1 VKATAS
7 DYFLLHFVVFLW
19 GTTAVISK
27 LVSVPATEML
37 FYRTMAAAIG
47 LFVLAMATRTSLR
60 GSTGDILRML
70 GIGVIVGI
78 HWIAFFVA
86 GQVTTASISLIGFA
100 TCSVWA
106 AILEPLVN
114 GQRIKG
120 IELFLGFL
128 VLSGLY
134 IIFHFEFRFYAGLLL
149 SVLSGFLAAVFSVM
163 NFHLV
168 RRTTATS
175 IAFWEMTGAF
185 LLVAAFLPFYKDHFA
200 ADGMLRM
207 SLVPM
212 DWVYIGFMAI
222 VCSVFAFTVSVDL
235 MKKVSVFTVQLTLNL
250 EPVYG
255 IVLAI
260 LVLNEGQYMGWSFI
274 AGAGLIMAAVFSYP
288 LLKKRFA

>member
-1 VKATAS
+1 MKATAK

-37 FYRTMAAAIG
+37 FYRTMVAAGG
-47 LFVLAMATRTSLR
+47 LLVLAMVTRTSLF
-60 GSTGDILRML
+60 GSTGDVLRML

-86 GQVTTASISLIGFA
+86 AQVTTASISLIGFA

-120 IELFLGFL
+120 LELFLGAL

-134 IIFHFEFRFYAGLLL
+134 IIFHFEFRFYSGLLL
-149 SVLSGFLAAVFSVM
+149 SVFSGFLAAVFSVM

-168 RRTTATS
+168 RRTSATS

-185 LLVAAFLPFYKDHFA
+185 LLVTAFLPFYRDHFA
-200 ADGMLRM
+200 ADGILRM
-207 SLVPM
+207 SLIPM
-212 DWVYIGFMAI
+212 DWVYIGFMSI

-255 IVLAI
+255 IFLAI
-260 LVLNEGQYMGWSFI
+260 LVLNEGQYMGWSFV

>member
-1 VKATAS
+1 MKAS
-7 DYFLLHFVVFLW
+7 IGDYVLLHVIVFLW

-37 FYRTMAAAIG
+37 FFRTLAAAIG
-47 LFVLAMATRTSLR
+47 LLVLALATRTSLR
-60 GSTGDILRML
+60 ASGSDLLKML
-70 GIGVIVGI
+70 GIGFIVGI
-78 HWIAFFVA
+78 HWVAFFVSA
-86 GQVTTASISLIGFA
+86 QITTVSISLIGFA
-100 TCSVWA
+100 TCSLWA
-106 AILEPLVN
+106 AILEPIVN
-114 GQRIKG
+114 KQRIRG
-120 IELFLGFL
+120 IELFLGVL

-168 RRTTATS
+168 RRTSATS

-185 LLVAAFLPFYKDHFA
+185 LLVTAFLPVYRDHFA
-200 ADGMLRM
+200 ADGILRM

-212 DWVYIGFMAI
+212 DWLYIGFMSI
-222 VCSVFAFTVSVDL
+222 VCSVFAFTMSVQL

-255 IVLAI
+255 IFLALMVLG
-260 LVLNEGQYMGWSFI
+260 EGQYMGWSFI
-274 AGAGLIMAAVFSYP
+274 AGAGLIMSAVLSYP
-288 LLKKRFA
+288 LLKNRFT

>member
-1 VKATAS
+1 M
-7 DYFLLHFVVFLW
+7 LHAIVFLW

-27 LVSVPATEML
+27 IVSVPATEML
-37 FYRTMAAAIG
+37 FFRTLAAAIG
-47 LFVLAMATRTSLR
+47 LLILAYFTRTSLR
-60 GSTGDILRML
+60 ASSADLLKML
-70 GIGVIVGI
+70 GIGFIVGI
-78 HWIAFFVA
+78 HWIAFFVSA
-86 GQVTTASISLIGFA
+86 QVTTASISLIGFA

-114 GQRIKG
+114 GQRIRG
-120 IELFLGFL
+120 LELFLGLL

-168 RRTTATS
+168 RRTSATS

-185 LLVAAFLPFYKDHFA
+185 LLVSAFLPFYRDHFA
-200 ADGMLRM
+200 ADGILRM
-207 SLVPM
+207 SLSAM
-212 DWVYIGFMAI
+212 DWLYIGFMSI
-222 VCSVFAFTVSVDL
+222 VCSVFAFTMSVQL

-255 IVLAI
+255 IFLAI
-260 LVLNEGQYMGWSFI
+260 MVLGEGQYMGWSFI
-274 AGAGLIMAAVFSYP
+274 VGAGLIMSAVLSYP
-288 LLKKRFA
+288 LLKKRFS